1 MMKIRTF
8 SELRKIKSFEERFE
22 YLKLS
27 GEVGKSTFGFDRYLN
42 QAFYNSKLWLHARD
56 IVITRDNGCD
66 LGSIDHPIITRI
78 IIHHMN
84 PVTIED
90 LEEGEPS
97 LIDPE
102 YLISVS
108 HKTHLALHYG
118 DANLLEKDP
127 IIRKPG
133 DTSPWLM
140 EQKMAKRNFPVR
152 EEPHIKKVKATKEFS
167 VANCRQVN
175 VRKLPSRD
183 SSVLFIA
190 AEGTLFSGEHLDN
203 GWTKV
208 TDGEGRAGYIASD
221 FLEEHK
227 DEQHSNDD

>member
-22 YLKLS
+22 YLKLA

-56 IVITRDNGCD
+56 VVITRDNGCD

-90 LEEGEPS
+90 LEEGESS

-140 EQKMAKRNFPVR
+140 EQKMAKRKDFPV
-152 EEPHIKKVKATKEFS
+152 KEDTS
-167 VANCRQVN
+167 VIEKRTVPSVYIVSNCDYLN
-175 VRKLPSRD
+175 VRKSPNKKAD
-183 SSVLFIA
+183 VLFLAGKGAFFYGEESIDGWFKVKEV
-190 AEGTLFSGEHLDN
+190 EGQYRSGYVL
-203 GWTKV
+203 
-208 TDGEGRAGYIASD
+208 SD
-221 FLEEHK
+221 FLKEK
-227 DEQHSNDD
+227 PND

>member
-1 MMKIRTF
+1 
-8 SELRKIKSFEERFE
+8 
-22 YLKLS
+22 
-27 GEVGKSTFGFDRYLN
+27 
-42 QAFYNSKLWLHARD
+42 
-56 IVITRDNGCD
+56 
-66 LGSIDHPIITRI
+66 
-78 IIHHMN
+78 MN

-108 HKTHLALHYG
+108 HKTNIALHYG

-208 TDGEGRAGYIASD
+208 TDREGRAGYIASD